1 MITTARSWKGAA
13 LLAARYA
20 TFRVREP
27 RRRRWSLEDRLAA
40 LPREGLPLQAAVE
53 IRWND
58 RHVPFVEAASP
69 RDLAV
74 GLGVVHGHLRL
85 FQMEIM
91 RRLARGRM
99 AELLGPVALDIDR
112 SLRIVGFS
120 RAVEEIRGNLPEETR
135 EWLAGFRDGVNAVI
149 ESADEH
155 PEEFRLLGV
164 TPEPWTLADLVA
176 IGRVAASDFSWK
188 VLRRLLPHSDRE
200 DWPKAWERLIA
211 EGGSPV
217 PSYAGNGGGAAVEDF
232 LAAFGRGGSNSLAVA
247 GRRTKSGA
255 AMIASDPHLGVML
268 PNLWLIAG
276 MRAPGIHAVGLMIPG
291 VPVMA
296 LGRNEHI
303 AWGGT
308 SLHAASSDLFDVSDV
323 PAEEITAR
331 EERIP
336 VRWGGERRVT
346 IRESAY
352 GPVISDAPMLG
363 LPKERMLAMRWIGH
377 DPNDEIS
384 AMLGVLRARDRDEF
398 RSALDGFA
406 APAQTMVYADTR
418 GRVGKAI
425 AAHLPRRGAGPPADI
440 VHKREFFDHWQK
452 IVVGS
457 DFPAELDPERGY
469 VTSANNRPPPS
480 DVPVGFFFSS
490 NDRVDRMNRLLDS
503 MTEGVPDDLMSLQR
517 DVAMPS
523 SERIRLGML
532 DVLDSQAPDAP
543 GVVGAL
549 ASWNGRHEADSR
561 GALAYELMIHHLLR
575 HLHAAHELELY
586 LATWDLTSRLAR
598 DLEELPRSRLARAAA
613 RAARDAQP
621 DFARHRTWGAIH
633 RMRLEHPF
641 ARVPVIGRNYR
652 FSDDAIGGGNETLM
666 KTAHGVARDTH
677 RVGLGQ
683 VARHV
688 SDLSDPDANEFCL
701 LGGQDGWIGSDTFA
715 DQYALWK
722 AGRYVRVP
730 MSRSS
735 VAREFRHVVT
745 LSPASAGKKESRHG

>member
-13 LLAARYA
+13 MLTARYTA
-20 TFRVREP
+20 FRAREP

-40 LPREGLPLQAAVE
+40 LPRQGLPLDAGVE

-58 RHVPFVEAASP
+58 RHVPFVEAAGQ

-99 AELLGPVALDIDR
+99 AGLLGPVALDVDR

-120 RAVEEIRGNLPEETR
+120 RAVEEIRQGLPEETR

-155 PEEFRLLGV
+155 PEEFRLLGAA
-164 TPEPWTLADLVA
+164 PEPWTLGDLVA

-188 VLRRLLPHSDRE
+188 VLRRLLPHSDHE
-200 DWPKAWERLIA
+200 YWPAVWERLIA

-217 PSYAGNGGGAAVEDF
+217 PSYAGNGRNPGPEDF

-247 GRRTKSGA
+247 GERTKSGA

-308 SLHAASSDLFDVSDV
+308 SLHAASSDLFDVTDL
-323 PAEEITAR
+323 PDGEIATR
-331 EERIP
+331 EETIP
-336 VRWGGERRVT
+336 VRWGGEGRVT
-346 IRESAY
+346 IRECAY
-352 GPVISDAPMLG
+352 GPIISDAPMLG
-363 LPKERMLAMRWIGH
+363 LPKDRPLAMRWIGH

-384 AMLGVLRARDRDEF
+384 AMLGVQRARDWDEF

-406 APAQTMVYADTR
+406 APAQTMVFADTR

-440 VHKREFFDHWQK
+440 VRKREFLDHWRE

-457 DFPAELDPERGY
+457 DFPAEFAPERGY
-469 VTSANNRPPPS
+469 VASANNRPPPS

-490 NDRVDRMNRLLDS
+490 NDRVDRMSRLLDGLS
-503 MTEGVPDDLMSLQR
+503 EGGPDDLKALQR

-523 SERIRLGML
+523 SERIRRGML
-532 DVLDSQAPDAP
+532 AVLDTQAADTP

-561 GALAYELMIHHLLR
+561 GALAYELMVHHLLR
-575 HLHAAHELELY
+575 HLHAAYELALY
-586 LATWDLTSRLAR
+586 LAAWDLTAQLAR
-598 DLEELPRSRLARAAA
+598 DLEELPRPRLEKAAT
-613 RAARDAQP
+613 RAARDAQA
-621 DFARHRTWGAIH
+621 DFRRHRTWGAIH

-641 ARVPVIGRNYR
+641 ARVPVIGRSYR

-688 SDLSDPDANEFCL
+688 SDLSDPDANDFCL
-701 LGGQDGWIGSDTFA
+701 LGGQDGWIGSDSFN
-715 DQYALWK
+715 DQYALWRD
-722 AGRYVRVP
+722 GRYVRVP

-745 LSPASAGKKESRHG
+745 LSPAGAGHREHRHG